1 MLHTARVGYDVGSIP
16 AGRPVEGVAARA
28 LFARVMLLV
37 AVTCGFAAL
46 GAYAGRNLTGL
57 QWLIPWFG
65 ALGCIVGL
73 NVAARR
79 APTLA
84 LVLLFGLGFLLGLA
98 VGVTVVWYA
107 ENEPQV
113 VWQAAGA
120 TGLTV
125 AAMGTWGYA
134 TRRDLSYL
142 YRTLFFALL
151 GLIVFG
157 FVIIL
162 FNISGARIIYALAG
176 IAIFS
181 GYTLVDF
188 NRLRRAGADDAIP
201 IAAGIFLDVFNLFL
215 LFLQLFGSSRN

>member
-1 MLHTARVGYDVGSIP
+1 MGYDIGSVQ
-16 AGRPVEGVAARA
+16 AGQQPLEGVAARA

-46 GAYAGRNLTGL
+46 GAYAGRNLSGL
-57 QWLIPWFG
+57 QWLIPWIG

-73 NVAARR
+73 NVANARGM
-79 APTLA
+79 TGLA
-84 LVLLFGLGFLLGLA
+84 LTLLFGLGFLLGLA

-107 ENEPQV
+107 QNEPTV

-125 AAMGTWGYA
+125 AGMGTWGYA

-157 FVIIL
+157 FVIVL
-162 FNISGARIIYALAG
+162 FRSNGAQTIYALIG
-176 IAIFS
+176 IAIFA

-188 NRLRRAGADDAIP
+188 NRLRRAGQDQVIP

-215 LFLQLFGSSRN
+215 LFLQLFGSARN

>member
-1 MLHTARVGYDVGSIP
+1 MGYDIGSVQ
-16 AGRPVEGVAARA
+16 AGQQPVEGVAARA

-37 AVTCGFAAL
+37 AITCGFAAL

-57 QWLIPWFG
+57 QWLIPWIG

-73 NVAARR
+73 NVANSRGM
-79 APTLA
+79 TGLA
-84 LVLLFGLGFLLGLA
+84 LALLFGLGFLLGLA

-107 ENEPQV
+107 QNEPTV

-125 AAMGTWGYA
+125 AGMGTWGYA

-142 YRTLFFALL
+142 YRTLFFCLL

-157 FVIIL
+157 FVIVL
-162 FNISGARIIYALAG
+162 FRINGAQTIYALIG
-176 IAIFS
+176 IAIFA

-188 NRLRRAGADDAIP
+188 NRLRRAGQDQVIP

-215 LFLQLFGSSRN
+215 LFLQLFGSARN

>member
-1 MLHTARVGYDVGSIP
+1 MGYDIGSVP
-16 AGRPVEGVAARA
+16 TSQPLEGVAARA
-28 LFARVMLLV
+28 LFGRVMLLV

-57 QWLIPWFG
+57 QFLIPWVG

-73 NVAARR
+73 NVANARGQTGI
-79 APTLA
+79 ALA
-84 LVLLFGLGFLLGLA
+84 LLFGVGFLLGLA

-107 ENEPQV
+107 ENEPTV

-125 AAMGTWGYA
+125 AGMGTWGYA

-157 FVIIL
+157 LIL
-162 FNISGARIIYALAG
+162 VLFRINGAQTFYALAG

-188 NRLRRAGADDAIP
+188 NRLRRSSADQAIP

-215 LFLQLFGSSRN
+215 LFLQLFGSGRN

>member
-1 MLHTARVGYDVGSIP
+1 MGYDLGSVSSAQP
-16 AGRPVEGVAARA
+16 LEGVAARA

-37 AVTCGFAAL
+37 AITCGFAAL

-57 QWLIPWFG
+57 QWLIPWVG
-65 ALGCIVGL
+65 ALVCIVGL
-73 NVAARR
+73 NVAAQR

-84 LVLLFGLGFLLGLA
+84 VALLFGLGFLLGLA

-107 ENEPQV
+107 ENEPTV

-125 AAMGTWGYA
+125 AGMGTWGYA

-142 YRTLFFALL
+142 YRTLFFCLL
-151 GLIVFG
+151 GLIAFG
-157 FVIIL
+157 LVIVL
-162 FNISGARIIYALAG
+162 FNISGARTIYALAG

-188 NRLRRAGADDAIP
+188 NRLRRAGSDAAVP

-215 LFLQLFGSSRN
+215 LFLQLFGSARN

>member
-1 MLHTARVGYDVGSIP
+1 MGYDISSASTAQP
-16 AGRPVEGVAARA
+16 LEGVAARA
-28 LFARVMLLV
+28 LFGRVMLLV

-46 GAYAGRNLTGL
+46 GAYAGRNLTGF
-57 QWLIPWFG
+57 QFFIPWIG
-65 ALGCIVGL
+65 ALVCIVGL
-73 NVAARR
+73 NVANQRGQTGVA
-79 APTLA
+79 LA
-84 LVLLFGLGFLLGLA
+84 LLFGVGFLLGLA

-107 ENEPQV
+107 ENEPTV

-125 AAMGTWGYA
+125 AGMGTWGYA

-142 YRTLFFALL
+142 YRTLFFCLL

-157 FVIIL
+157 LIL
-162 FNISGARIIYALAG
+162 VVFQINGARTFYALAG

-188 NRLRRAGADDAIP
+188 NRLRRSTQNEAIP

-215 LFLQLFGSSRN
+215 LFLQLFGGARN

>member
-1 MLHTARVGYDVGSIP
+1 MGYDIGSVQ
-16 AGRPVEGVAARA
+16 AGQQPLEGVAARA

-46 GAYAGRNLTGL
+46 GAYAGRNLSGL
-57 QWLIPWFG
+57 QWLIPWIG

-73 NVAARR
+73 NVANARGM
-79 APTLA
+79 TGLA
-84 LVLLFGLGFLLGLA
+84 LTLLFGLGFLLGLA

-107 ENEPQV
+107 QNEPTV

-125 AAMGTWGYA
+125 AGMGTWGYA

-157 FVIIL
+157 FVIVL
-162 FNISGARIIYALAG
+162 FRINGAQTIYALIG
-176 IAIFS
+176 IAIFA

-188 NRLRRAGADDAIP
+188 NRLRRAGQDQVIP

-215 LFLQLFGSSRN
+215 LFLQLFGSARN

>member
-1 MLHTARVGYDVGSIP
+1 M
-16 AGRPVEGVAARA
+16 
-28 LFARVMLLV
+28 
-37 AVTCGFAAL
+37 
-46 GAYAGRNLTGL
+46 
-57 QWLIPWFG
+57 LIPWFG

-73 NVAARR
+73 NVAAQR

-107 ENEPQV
+107 ENEPTV

-125 AAMGTWGYA
+125 AGMGTWGYA

-162 FNISGARIIYALAG
+162 FNISGAHTIYALAG

-188 NRLRRAGADDAIP
+188 NRLRRAGGDDAVP

-215 LFLQLFGSSRN
+215 LFLQLFGGSRN

>member
-1 MLHTARVGYDVGSIP
+1 MGYDIGSTVP
-16 AGRPVEGVAARA
+16 TSQPLEGVAARA
-28 LFARVMLLV
+28 LFGRVMLLV

-46 GAYAGRNLTGL
+46 GAYAGRNLTGF
-57 QWLIPWFG
+57 QWLIPWIG
-65 ALGCIVGL
+65 AFACIFGL
-73 NVAARR
+73 NYANARGQTGI
-79 APTLA
+79 ALA
-84 LVLLFGLGFLLGLA
+84 LLFGLGFLLGLA

-107 ENEPQV
+107 ENEPTV

-125 AAMGTWGYA
+125 AGMGTWGYA

-157 FVIIL
+157 FVIVL
-162 FNISGARIIYALAG
+162 FNINGAQTIYALIG
-176 IAIFS
+176 IAIFA

-188 NRLRRAGADDAIP
+188 NRLRRAGQDQVIP

-215 LFLQLFGSSRN
+215 LFLQLFGASRN

>member
-1 MLHTARVGYDVGSIP
+1 MGYDIGSVP
-16 AGRPVEGVAARA
+16 TSQPLEGVAARA
-28 LFARVMLLV
+28 LFGRVMLLV

-57 QWLIPWFG
+57 QFLIPWIG

-73 NVAARR
+73 NVANARGQTGI
-79 APTLA
+79 ALA
-84 LVLLFGLGFLLGLA
+84 LLFGVGFLLGLA

-107 ENEPQV
+107 ENEPTV

-125 AAMGTWGYA
+125 AGMGTWGYA

-157 FVIIL
+157 LIL
-162 FNISGARIIYALAG
+162 VLFRINGAQTFYALAG

-188 NRLRRAGADDAIP
+188 NRLRRSSADQAIP

-215 LFLQLFGSSRN
+215 LFLQLFGSGRN

>member
-1 MLHTARVGYDVGSIP
+1 MGYDIGSVQ
-16 AGRPVEGVAARA
+16 AGQQPLEGVAARA

-46 GAYAGRNLTGL
+46 GAYAGRNLSGL
-57 QWLIPWFG
+57 QWLIPWIG

-73 NVAARR
+73 NVANARGM
-79 APTLA
+79 TGLA
-84 LVLLFGLGFLLGLA
+84 LTLLFGLGFLLGLA

-107 ENEPQV
+107 QNEPTV

-125 AAMGTWGYA
+125 AGMGTWGYA

-157 FVIIL
+157 FVIVL
-162 FNISGARIIYALAG
+162 FRINGAQTIYALIG
-176 IAIFS
+176 IAIFA

-188 NRLRRAGADDAIP
+188 NRLRRAGQDQVIP

-215 LFLQLFGSSRN
+215 LFLQLFGSGRN

>member
-1 MLHTARVGYDVGSIP
+1 MGYDIGSVP
-16 AGRPVEGVAARA
+16 TSQPLEGVAARA
-28 LFARVMLLV
+28 LFGRVMLLV

-57 QWLIPWFG
+57 QFLIPWVG

-73 NVAARR
+73 NVANARGQTGI
-79 APTLA
+79 ALA
-84 LVLLFGLGFLLGLA
+84 LLFGVGFLLGLA

-107 ENEPQV
+107 ENEPTV

-125 AAMGTWGYA
+125 AGMGTWGYA

-157 FVIIL
+157 LIL
-162 FNISGARIIYALAG
+162 VLFRINGAQTFYAFAG

-188 NRLRRAGADDAIP
+188 NRLRRSSADQAIP

-215 LFLQLFGSSRN
+215 LFLQLFGSGRN

>member
-1 MLHTARVGYDVGSIP
+1 MGYDIGSVP
-16 AGRPVEGVAARA
+16 TSQPLEGVAARA
-28 LFARVMLLV
+28 LFGRVMLLV

-57 QWLIPWFG
+57 QFLIPWVG

-73 NVAARR
+73 NVANARGQTGI
-79 APTLA
+79 ALA
-84 LVLLFGLGFLLGLA
+84 LLFGVGFLLGLA
-98 VGVTVVWYA
+98 VGVTVVW
-107 ENEPQV
+107 
-113 VWQAAGA
+113 QAAGA

-125 AAMGTWGYA
+125 AGMGTWGYA

-157 FVIIL
+157 LIL
-162 FNISGARIIYALAG
+162 VLFRINGAQTFYALAG

-188 NRLRRAGADDAIP
+188 NRLRRSSADQAIP

-215 LFLQLFGSSRN
+215 LFLQLFGSGRN